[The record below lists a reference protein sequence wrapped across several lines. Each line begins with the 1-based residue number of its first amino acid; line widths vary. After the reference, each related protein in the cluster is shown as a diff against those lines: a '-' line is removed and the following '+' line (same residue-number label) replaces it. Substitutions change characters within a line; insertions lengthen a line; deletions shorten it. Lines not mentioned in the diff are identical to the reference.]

1 MSYIKFLKDEYSKI
15 MKDGS
20 YLFTGD
26 EEAINLYNKSCTVA
40 DEKVITDLLPQPICG
55 DIRNAKIIICS
66 LNPGLGDGD
75 TELEDVGKASA
86 EGLPYLRERFLK
98 QLNQY
103 EPTNNFFWI
112 TEEAKKA
119 KETSGYKYWTQ
130 KFNQNDPKASLV
142 QAIKRGYAAN
152 GSTYT
157 DEYIMNRLSK
167 IVATMELFP
176 YHSVKMTGKMQG
188 ELFGIPSVQGIRE
201 YLLNDIVPNLEKNN
215 QLLCMMR
222 SFKAWGLVPEKNTNK
237 RIIFNSNP
245 QNPTLS
251 VEKEF
256 GKKIFEHIKALTN
269 NFTKIL

>member
-1 MSYIKFLKDEYSKI
+1 MSYSKFLKDEHDKI
-15 MKDGS
+15 MKGGS

-26 EEAINLYNKSCTVA
+26 EDVINSYNANCTVK

-75 TELEDVGKASA
+75 TELENVDKASA
-86 EGLPYLRERFLK
+86 VGLPYLKEEFLK
-98 QLNQY
+98 QLNQEY
-103 EPTNNFFWI
+103 STNNFFWI
-112 TEEAKKA
+112 TKKA
-119 KETSGYKYWTQ
+119 KGTSGYRYWTQ

-142 QAIKRGYAAN
+142 QAIKSGYDVN
-152 GSTYT
+152 GRTFT
-157 DEYIMNRLSK
+157 DEDIMNMLSK

-188 ELFGIPSVQGIRE
+188 KLLVVPSVQRIKN
-201 YLLNDIVPNLEKNN
+201 YLLNDIVPNLKKNN

-222 SFKAWGLVPEKNTNK
+222 SFKAWGLDPEEKAKDN
-237 RIIFNSNP
+237 IIYSTS
-245 QNPTLS
+245 QRNPTLS

-256 GKKIFEHIKALTN
+256 GKKIFEHIKALTKS
-269 NFTKIL
+269 FTIVL

>member
-1 MSYIKFLKDEYSKI
+1 MSYIKFLKDEHDKV
-15 MKDGS
+15 MQGGS
-20 YLFTGD
+20 YLFTRDKEIIDLYDKSYTD
-26 EEAINLYNKSCTVA
+26 E

-75 TELEDVGKASA
+75 TELEDVGKTSA
-86 EGLPYLRERFLK
+86 ARLPYLKDEFLK
-98 QLNQY
+98 QLNQ
-103 EPTNNFFWI
+103 EDSTNSFFWI
-112 TEEAKKA
+112 TKKA
-119 KETSGYKYWTQ
+119 KGTSGYRYWTL

-157 DEYIMNRLSK
+157 DEYIMNMLSK

-188 ELFGIPSVQGIRE
+188 KLFGVPSVQGIRD
-201 YLLNDIVPNLEKNN
+201 YLLNDIIPNLKKNN

-222 SFKAWGLVPEKNTNK
+222 SFKAW
-237 RIIFNSNP
+237 
-245 QNPTLS
+245 
-251 VEKEF
+251 
-256 GKKIFEHIKALTN
+256 A
-269 NFTKIL
+269 